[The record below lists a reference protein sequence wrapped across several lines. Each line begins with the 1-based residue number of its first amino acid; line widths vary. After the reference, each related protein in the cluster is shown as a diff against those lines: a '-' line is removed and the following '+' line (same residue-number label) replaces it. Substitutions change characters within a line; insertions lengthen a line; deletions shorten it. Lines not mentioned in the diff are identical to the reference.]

1 MTFPNIF
8 SNHVSEEVIIR
19 INSLKP
25 DTIPDWGK
33 MNAAKM
39 LAHCCVAYEMVY
51 EDKHP
56 KPNFLMKFILKS
68 FVKKM
73 VTGEAPYK
81 RNSQTAPAFVIKDD
95 RNFENE
101 KSRLV
106 NYIVQTKD
114 LGEKHFDGKESHSF
128 GSLTTNEWNTM
139 FYKHHDHHLTQFGV

>member
-8 SNHVSEEVIIR
+8 SNEISEEVIIR
-19 INSLKP
+19 INNLKP
-25 DTIPDWGK
+25 DIIPDWGK

-101 KSRLV
+101 KSRLI
-106 NYIVQTKD
+106 NYIIQTKD
-114 LGEKHFDGKESHSF
+114 LGEKHFDSKESHSF

-139 FYKHHDHHLTQFGV
+139 FYKHLDHHLTQFGV